1 MKSIRLLNL
10 VILILL
16 LSASTT
22 QASFSKISNWEAI
35 YHSLDTASTAFGKA
49 DDYFDKCS
57 HAINDEDDWYHF
69 QKNVTLARKQF
80 QIADWTLIDYSKLL
94 KKVPKDQI
102 SDEMKDL
109 KELIDKDMKQIQ
121 ICLDKLREAILLD
134 NPDNTDNESKQA
146 SKLAKQCR
154 LNIIKI
160 IKQIKTH
167 L

>member
-1 MKSIRLLNL
+1 MKSIRQLSLLT
-10 VILILL
+10 LILL
-16 LSASTT
+16 VAASSI
-22 QASFSKISNWEAI
+22 QASSSKLSNWEAV
-35 YHSLDTASTAFGKA
+35 YNNLDTASTAFGKV

-57 HAINDEDDWYHF
+57 RSISEEDDWYLF
-69 QKNVTLARKQF
+69 QRYFSLARKQF
-80 QIADWTLIDYSKLL
+80 RFAEWGIRDYSKLL
-94 KKVPKDQI
+94 KKVPKDHI

-109 KELIDKDMKQIQ
+109 KGRIDEDIKQIQ
-121 ICLDKLREAILLD
+121 RCLGKLSEAILSE
-134 NPDNTDNESKQA
+134 NPDNADYQCKKA